1 METTGRIFNIQ
12 RCSTED
18 GPGLRTTVFMKGCSM
33 RCAWCHN
40 PEGLN
45 FSCRVMWIESRC
57 QACYRCIAACPNQ
70 AIAEADGVLFTDVQ
84 RCRVCGACVQ
94 TCLNNAREVSGRDIT
109 VAQCLDTV
117 KRDRIFYDKSGGG
130 ATLSGGEATLQWEFA
145 REFFKACK
153 SLKIHTALDTCG
165 WVKAENLTA
174 ILEFTDLVLY
184 DLKVADPLLHRK
196 YTGAGLE
203 PVLENARL
211 VSGLLI
217 PMWIRIP
224 VIPGYTDSTENI
236 AGLGAVI
243 RELPAVRRVDLL
255 PYHRLGEAKY
265 KGLGMKY
272 PLEEGP
278 GSPEP
283 GKMEALSEIISKM
296 LDNDIMVVC
305 N

>member
-45 FSCRVMWIESRC
+45 PSCRIMWIESRC
-57 QACYRCIAACPNQ
+57 QACRRCVVTCPNH
-70 AIAEADGVLFTDVQ
+70 AITEANGVLITDVQ
-84 RCRVCGACVQ
+84 SCRVCGACVQ

-109 VAQCLDTV
+109 VAQALDTA

-130 ATLSGGEATLQWEFA
+130 VTLSGGEASLQWEFA

-165 WVKAENLTA
+165 SVKTGNLTA
-174 ILEFTDLVLY
+174 ILEYTDLVLY
-184 DLKVADPLLHRK
+184 DLKVADPGLHRK
-196 YTGAGLE
+196 DTGAELE
-203 PVLENARL
+203 PVLENARYI
-211 VSGLLI
+211 SGLLI

-224 VIPGYTDSTENI
+224 VIPGYTDSPENI
-236 AGLGAVI
+236 AGLGTVI

-272 PLEEGP
+272 PLEEGM

-296 LDNDIMVVC
+296 LDKDIMVVC